1 MEILRFLISFFL
13 KEYGGEKFAPLLN
26 ELSKNN
32 FDLKSLLNNVNLE
45 SLAPLLSAF
54 MKNTTK
60 NRPTESAE
68 RNYSLAPIA
77 GIADK
82 DIVYTL
88 NKYFYSN
95 TD

>member
-13 KEYGGEKFAPLLN
+13 KEFGGEKLAPII
-26 ELSKNN
+26 EEFSKND
-32 FDLKSLLNNVNLE
+32 FDLKKVLQNVNLE
-45 SLAPLLSAF
+45 SLAPIISAF
-54 MKNTTK
+54 TQNVK
-60 NRPTESAE
+60 NRPTETVE

-88 NKYFYSN
+88 NKYFYSTTN
-95 TD
+95 

>member
-13 KEYGGEKFAPLLN
+13 KEYGGEKFAPLMN

-32 FDLKSLLNNVNLE
+32 FDLKSFLKNINLE
-45 SLAPLLSAF
+45 SIAPIISALF
-54 MKNTTK
+54 QNAK

-95 TD
+95 SD